1 MADKNIPDFAVSVTP
16 KVSVDAEAGVFQ
28 AMTVLHEDVRKTFGG
43 SGTVDGTGV
52 EALGGTGGSWANGT
66 YTQLTN
72 SSNAGAI
79 ANDEDSD
86 LVFIKHLGTLVTGGT
101 ASDNST
107 TSLLVTAGAA
117 HGSNSN
123 NVVIAELLNGEAIVL
138 PRPGV
143 TSAIILATGDGSGG
157 TSSNHVNV
165 EVFVAGD

>member
-1 MADKNIPDFAVSVTP
+1 MADKNQPSFAVSGTP

-28 AMTVLHEDVRKTFGG
+28 AMTVIHEDVRKSLGG

-79 ANDEDSD
+79 ANDADSD
-86 LVFIKHLGTLVTGGT
+86 LVFIKHLGTLVADGT
-101 ASDNST
+101 ASNNAT
-107 TSLLVTAGAA
+107 TSLLIKHDTD
-117 HGSNSN
+117 
-123 NVVIAELLNGEAIVL
+123 VIAELLNGEAIVL
-138 PRPGV
+138 PRCGAS
-143 TSAIILATGDGSGG
+143 SALILATGNGAGG

>member
-1 MADKNIPDFAVSVTP
+1 MADKNTPSFAVSVTP

-28 AMTVLHEDVRKTFGG
+28 AMTVIHEDVRKSLGG
-43 SGTVDGTGV
+43 SGTVDGTGI

-86 LVFIKHLGTLVTGGT
+86 LVFIKHLGTLVADGT
-101 ASDNST
+101 ASDNTT
-107 TSLLVTAGAA
+107 TSLLIKHDTD
-117 HGSNSN
+117 
-123 NVVIAELLNGEAIVL
+123 VIAELLNGEAIVL
-138 PRPGV
+138 PRCGAS
-143 TSAIILATGDGSGG
+143 SALILATGDGAGG

>member
-1 MADKNIPDFAVSVTP
+1 MADKNTPSFAVSVTP

-28 AMTVLHEDVRKTFGG
+28 AMTVIHEDVRKSLGG
-43 SGTVDGTGV
+43 SGTVDGTGI

-86 LVFIKHLGTLVTGGT
+86 LVFIKHLGTLVADGT
-101 ASDNST
+101 ASDNTT
-107 TSLLVTAGAA
+107 TSLLIKHDTD
-117 HGSNSN
+117 
-123 NVVIAELLNGEAIVL
+123 VIAELLNGEAIVL
-138 PRPGV
+138 PRCGAA
-143 TSAIILATGDGSGG
+143 SALVLATGDGAGG

>member
-1 MADKNIPDFAVSVTP
+1 MADKNTPSFAVSVTP

-28 AMTVLHEDVRKTFGG
+28 AMTVIHEDVRKSLGG
-43 SGTVDGTGV
+43 SGTVDGTGI

-86 LVFIKHLGTLVTGGT
+86 LVFIKHLGTLVADGT
-101 ASDNST
+101 ASDNTT
-107 TSLLVTAGAA
+107 TSLLIKHDTD
-117 HGSNSN
+117 
-123 NVVIAELLNGEAIVL
+123 VIAELLNGEAIVL
-138 PRPGV
+138 PRCGAA
-143 TSAIILATGDGSGG
+143 SALVLATDDGAGG

>member
-1 MADKNIPDFAVSVTP
+1 MANKNTPTFSVSVTP
-16 KVSVDAEAGVFQ
+16 KVSLDESAGVHQ
-28 AMTVLHEDVRKTFGG
+28 AMDVIHEDVRKTLGG
-43 SGTVDGTGV
+43 SGTVTGTGI

-79 ANDEDSD
+79 ANDADSD
-86 LVFIKHLGTLVTGGT
+86 LVFIKHLGTLVADGS

-107 TSLLVTAGAA
+107 TSLLIKHDTD
-117 HGSNSN
+117 
-123 NVVIAELLNGEAIVL
+123 VIAELLNGEAIVL
-138 PRPGV
+138 PRPGAS
-143 TSAIILATGDGSGG
+143 SALILATGDGSGG

>member
-1 MADKNIPDFAVSVTP
+1 MADKNQPSFAVSVTP

-28 AMTVLHEDVRKTFGG
+28 AMTVIHEDVRKSLGG

-79 ANDEDSD
+79 ANDADSD
-86 LVFIKHLGTLVTGGT
+86 LVFIKHLGTLVADGT
-101 ASDNST
+101 ASNNAT
-107 TSLLVTAGAA
+107 TSLLIKHDTD
-117 HGSNSN
+117 
-123 NVVIAELLNGEAIVL
+123 VIAELLNGEAIVL
-138 PRPGV
+138 PRCGAS
-143 TSAIILATGDGSGG
+143 SALILATGNGAGG

>member
-1 MADKNIPDFAVSVTP
+1 MADKNQPSFAVSVTP

-28 AMTVLHEDVRKTFGG
+28 AMTVIHEDVRKSLGG
-43 SGTVDGTGV
+43 SGTVDGTGI

-79 ANDEDSD
+79 ANDADSD
-86 LVFIKHLGTLVTGGT
+86 IVFIKHLGTLVADGT
-101 ASDNST
+101 ASDNTT
-107 TSLLVTAGAA
+107 TSLLIKHDTD
-117 HGSNSN
+117 
-123 NVVIAELLNGEAIVL
+123 VIAELLNGEAIVL
-138 PRPGV
+138 PRCGAS
-143 TSAIILATGDGSGG
+143 SALILATGDGAGG